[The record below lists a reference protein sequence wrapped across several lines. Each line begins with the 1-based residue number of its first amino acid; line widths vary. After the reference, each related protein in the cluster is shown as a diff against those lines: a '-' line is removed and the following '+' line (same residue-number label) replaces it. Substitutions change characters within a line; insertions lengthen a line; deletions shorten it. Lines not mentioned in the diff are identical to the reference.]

1 MYRQTV
7 FPRWRGFNLL
17 NMFCSEQ
24 SPLNRG
30 RANGYFFEDDFKM
43 ISDFGFDFVR
53 LPLSYRVWSSVDNPY
68 EIDEEKISPLDDAVY
83 FGKKYN
89 LHVNIC
95 MHRLPGYCVN
105 SDEKEKMDLWREDEA
120 LNAAVFVWSAIAKR
134 YKDISSENLSFNVMN
149 EPVSDV
155 ALEQYNKVSKRIIR
169 SVREISADRLFIIDG
184 VNCGELPPVDQML
197 YRKNCGYS
205 CRGYVP
211 FRLTHYGTN
220 NPSAKSKTAPS
231 WPEDIC
237 CDDIDYMD
245 YLMPYNRDKLDR
257 LYGAWAALAECLN
270 VGVHCGEMG
279 CFHKTPHSVTLA
291 WYKDIMEVLKAH
303 NIGYALWNFAG
314 NFGIA
319 DSNRSDVTY
328 KKIGHRMI
336 DEKLLKLLQKY

>member
-1 MYRQTV
+1 MYQQTV

-17 NMFCSEQ
+17 NMFCSGQ
-24 SPLNRG
+24 SPINRG
-30 RANGYFFEDDFKM
+30 RANGYFLEDDFKM

-68 EIDEEKISPLDDAVY
+68 EIDEQKISPLDDAVY
-83 FGKKYN
+83 FGKKYH

-105 SDEKEKMDLWREDEA
+105 NDELEKMDLWNDDEA
-120 LNAAVFVWSAIAKR
+120 LNASKFVWTSIAKR
-134 YKDISSENLSFNVMN
+134 YKDISSENLSFNVVN
-149 EPVSDV
+149 EPVSEV
-155 ALEQYNKVSKRIIR
+155 ALEQYNKVTRRIIR
-169 SVREISADRLFIIDG
+169 AVQEISADRLFIIDG
-184 VNCGELPPVDQML
+184 VNYGEFPPVDQML
-197 YRKNCGYS
+197 NRENCGYS

-211 FRLTHYGTN
+211 QGLTHYGSYNQTCYN
-220 NPSAKSKTAPS
+220 NLPPK
-231 WPEDIC
+231 WPGAIRYEN
-237 CDDIDYMD
+237 DDKEVT
-245 YLMPYNRDKLDR
+245 LWNRDKLER
-257 LYGAWAALAECLN
+257 LFGAWAALAECFN

-279 CFHKTPHSVTLA
+279 CFSKTPHPVTLA
-291 WYKDIMEVLKAH
+291 WYEDIMEVLKEH

-314 NFGIA
+314 DFGIA